1 MNMIMRNRIKKGIII
16 VTVASLLCACAKNID
31 ESEKNTVSDVP
42 TTEAES
48 AIITP
53 EYHQTILTDLRNCDL
68 VFTDEYFSQNFE
80 VSLYSLEELDVNQIE
95 VTFDSDIKYEVTVSE
110 QPPTESK
117 NFGYAL
123 LCAYNGIGLSH
134 FGDYSDEIPLDGFQE
149 LLEARNIPAFYHYDV
164 IVHLNMLDESY
175 ADNLNYEITTMDV
188 KYKNEHYSFDIGS
201 IRFDFNER
209 LHSHIGRLLAG
220 EHSAFQKIGGL
231 DYIPLRP
238 TREGYFDSSVEE
250 CIVTDEEELTID
262 KISISGPGSVKLKE
276 AEVSWDS
283 DGTSMNVKY
292 QEGESIVIPPHST
305 VSIHAIGEMEEL
317 TKQIGGYYAFTLDV
331 GYRCKDTSGEL
342 NILIIAKAYTLTPY
356 ELYAYDVDHIDILNM
371 YLNKFGYKEQY
382 E

>member
-1 MNMIMRNRIKKGIII
+1 MIIQHKIKQGIAMILAA
-16 VTVASLLCACAKNID
+16 VLLCSCALNDD
-31 ESEKNTVSDVP
+31 ESEKNTLSDG
-42 TTEAES
+42 TMDEES
-48 AIITP
+48 SIITP

-134 FGDYSDEIPLDGFQE
+134 FGDYSDKIPLDGFQE

-164 IVHLNMLDESY
+164 NVQINMLDESY

-209 LHSHIGRLLAG
+209 LHSHIGSLLAG
-220 EHSAFQKIGGL
+220 EHSAYQKIGGL
-231 DYIPLRP
+231 DYIPLTP

-331 GYRCKDTSGEL
+331 GYRCKDTSGEM